1 MILTGVLKRVGGGIS
16 ENSRSGPTFIDALE
30 VTGHAEIRN
39 VRGTR
44 YIIDHVNSA
53 VGKDVSIGL
62 VGKAIVAIKHD
73 DGFYKDESF
82 SSIIISNAPLLIAG
96 LIVLMTIAAF
106 AGTVAVIGLVGLYFY
121 FRQRVRGV
129 ISAVAAG
136 A

>member
-53 VGKDVSIGL
+53 SERMFQSGL
-62 VGKAIVAIKHD
+62 LA
-73 DGFYKDESF
+73 
-82 SSIIISNAPLLIAG
+82 
-96 LIVLMTIAAF
+96 
-106 AGTVAVIGLVGLYFY
+106 
-121 FRQRVRGV
+121 RQ
-129 ISAVAAG
+129 SLP
-136 A
+136 